1 MENTIHINGLE
12 VHAYHGVNEP
22 EKIQGQRFI
31 INAVLHLDYQSA
43 MNSDEISNTV
53 HYGQVSNNI
62 LEYFINNRC
71 DLIESITHQLVNMI
85 FSKYSLVQKVELEV
99 VKPWAPIKI
108 VFKDVATRVVE
119 EKHSVYIALGGNIGS
134 SELVFEQAIEMISNL
149 PAVYELKRSKQ
160 YSSKPFG
167 GVEQADFL
175 NMAIK
180 IETNLHP
187 QMLLAEL
194 QKIELELGRIREV
207 HWGPRTLDLDIIL
220 YGDKLVSSNNL
231 LIPHRFMN
239 KRDFVLKPLLDLN
252 EYLVDPR
259 TNQPLIDIYEQLED
273 IYIEEL

>member
-43 MNSDEISNTV
+43 TNSDEISNTV
-53 HYGQVSNNI
+53 HYGQVSKDI
-62 LEYFINNRC
+62 LEYFTNNRC

-85 FSKYSLVQKVELEV
+85 FSKYSLVQKIELEV

-134 SELVFEQAIEMISNL
+134 SEQVFEQAIAMISDL
-149 PAVYELKRSKQ
+149 PAVYDLKRSKL

-194 QKIELELGRIREV
+194 QKIELELGRTREV
-207 HWGPRTLDLDIIL
+207 HWGPRTIDLDIIL
-220 YGDKLVSSNNL
+220 YGDKLVSMSNL

-259 TNQPLIDIYEQLED
+259 TNQPLIDIYEQLDD